1 MIKKNKKK
9 RIVILG
15 GSGFIGASLYK
26 ELSPYYDTRASY
38 CHTTARES
46 NQHFFQY
53 DMRDDDIVH
62 LLNHLKPDIIISALR
77 GEFATQVQAHLHL
90 AEYVKVHAVR
100 LIFLSSANVF
110 DAYSKFPSYEFDKT
124 LSQSVYGRLK
134 IKIENTLL
142 RLPQERM
149 AILRL
154 PMVFG
159 KGSPR
164 VKEIHEALHKSE
176 NIEVFPNLIINV
188 THHDRLSQQVHYII
202 NRDLSGI
209 FHLGSKDLVLH
220 EEFMKELIQQ
230 FGNFHPNLKR
240 VYTTN
245 DDRYLA
251 ALPKY
256 NPLPDYLQAQVQEV
270 IKHHQLI

>member
-1 MIKKNKKK
+1 MRKKNKKK
-9 RIVILG
+9 KIVILG

-38 CHTTARES
+38 CHSTQRE
-46 NQHFFQY
+46 NNKHFFHY
-53 DMRDDDIVH
+53 DMRDDDIVT
-62 LLNHLKPDIIISALR
+62 LLNQHKPDIIISALR
-77 GEFATQVQAHLHL
+77 GEFAAQIQAHMHL
-90 AEYVKVHAVR
+90 VEYVKANKVKM
-100 LIFLSSANVF
+100 IFLSSANVF

-134 IKIENTLL
+134 IKVENAMM
-142 RLPQERM
+142 RLPQEKT

-164 VKEIHEALHKSE
+164 IKEIRQAIHEKEA
-176 NIEVFPNLIINV
+176 IEVFPNLIINV
-188 THHDRLSQQVHYII
+188 THDDRLSQQVHYLI
-202 NRDLSGI
+202 NRDLNGV

-220 EEFMKELIQQ
+220 EEFIKELIQTL
-230 FGNFHPNLKR
+230 GNYHPNLKR

-270 IKHHQLI
+270 IKHHQLV

>member
-1 MIKKNKKK
+1 M
-9 RIVILG
+9 
-15 GSGFIGASLYK
+15 
-26 ELSPYYDTRASY
+26 
-38 CHTTARES
+38 
-46 NQHFFQY
+46 Q
-53 DMRDDDIVH
+53 DDDVVAV
-62 LLNHLKPDIIISALR
+62 LKQYKPDIIISALR
-77 GEFATQVQAHLHL
+77 GEFAAQIQAHMHL
-90 AEYVKVHAVR
+90 VEYVQTHPVK
-100 LIFLSSANVF
+100 LLFMSSANVF
-110 DAYSKFPSYEFDKT
+110 DTYSKFPSYEFDKT

-134 IKIENTLL
+134 IKIENALL
-142 RLPQERM
+142 RLPPEKT

-164 VKEIHEALHKSE
+164 VKEIRQALHEKE
-176 NIEVFPNLIINV
+176 AIEVFPNLIINV
-188 THHDRLSQQVHYII
+188 THDDRLSQQVHYLI
-202 NRDLSGI
+202 NRNLNGV

-220 EEFMKELIQQ
+220 EEFIKELIQTL
-230 FGNFHPNLKR
+230 GNYHPNLKR

-270 IKHHQLI
+270 IQHHQLV